1 MNLQPPSK
9 GEGLNLWIMSA
20 ARKCQ
25 IAGLS
30 SGQAEM
36 LIYTYN
42 GQSHRPMKAGEVKRA
57 IEKAYGTTLPQS
69 FAPKQEK
76 AKWKP
81 AKTMTTKAKHNLKRI
96 SEDHLWYASPWI
108 PDDGLTQE
116 IILRELFPD
125 PDGLVC
131 VGKSAFRFKT
141 AKLSEIRGLG
151 ECQFIVPCYMTKVK
165 GLTQDGKESEHCLDN
180 CGERRFCVCDF
191 DEPKSE
197 DHATIIWYLA
207 RFYHLTMALS
217 SGGKSLHAWF
227 EVAKDDEA
235 GFWKLAIELGAD
247 PALMRNRSSFVRMPL
262 GRRDNNRVQKV
273 LFFNP
278 DKSKH
283 PLPCYNP

>member
-1 MNLQPPSK
+1 MS
-9 GEGLNLWIMSA
+9 GLNLWILSA
-20 ARKCQ
+20 ARKCRN
-25 IAGLS
+25 AGLS
-30 SGQAEM
+30 TGQAEM

-42 GQSHRPMKAGEVKRA
+42 GQSHRPMKASEVSRA
-57 IEKAYGTTLPQS
+57 IARAYETELAPTA
-69 FAPKQEK
+69 APKPKKERWQ
-76 AKWKP
+76 P
-81 AKTMTTKAKHNLKRI
+81 IKTMTSAAKPGLKRI

-141 AKLSEIRGLG
+141 AKLSEIKGLN

-197 DHATIIWYLA
+197 DHPTIIWYLA
-207 RFYHLTMALS
+207 KFYQLTMVVS
-217 SGGKSLHAWF
+217 SGKKSLHGWF
-227 EVAKDDEA
+227 VVDKSEEES
-235 GFWKLAIELGAD
+235 FWKLAVSMGAD

-262 GRRDNNRVQKV
+262 GRRDNGNLQRVIYFTSQG
-273 LFFNP
+273 
-278 DKSKH
+278 DKH
-283 PLPCYNP
+283 PLYKP